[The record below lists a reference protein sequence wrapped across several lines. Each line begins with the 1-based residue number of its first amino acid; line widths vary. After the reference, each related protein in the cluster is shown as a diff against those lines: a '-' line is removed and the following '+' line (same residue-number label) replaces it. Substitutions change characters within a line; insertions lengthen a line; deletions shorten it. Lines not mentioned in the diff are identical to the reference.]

1 MQALSVQPSL
11 YGHLRQE
18 VNLWC
23 GMYLMIGF
31 TTLLGW
37 LGQGVCFAYYSQR
50 LTYHARASTFAT
62 TLHHDMASF
71 LREDHST
78 ASLTSILSNSANNL
92 QGLSGVVLGT
102 LLVILTQLTAGF
114 TVATVIGWKLGLVC
128 ASTIPIQIG
137 CGILRLKCLTLLESH
152 SRRMYE
158 SSAAYACEYS
168 ANIRTVAPLTLEPK
182 ILDDYH
188 KILETQRKK
197 SFTSMTQSSL
207 LYAASQSLNLLCVAL
222 AFWYGG
228 HLVAT
233 GNYTMFQ
240 FFVCY
245 TAVVNGAYSAGAIFS
260 FAPDIGKARDSAIS
274 LKALFDRPVDIDAR
288 SDKGTSLNRIRGA
301 IQLCDVSFRY
311 PNRPEQIVLDGISLD
326 VRPGQYVA
334 LVGASGS
341 GKSTVVSLLERFFD
355 PDSGSIAVDGVSLS
369 EWNVRDYRRQV
380 ALVSQ
385 MPTLVSGCTRNFFRV
400 EANFITTVRWYDS
413 REYCPW
419 SQRK

>member
-11 YGHLRQE
+11 YGHLRQQ

-23 GMYLMIGF
+23 GMYLMVGF
-31 TTLLGW
+31 TALLGW
-37 LGQGVCFAYYSQR
+37 FGQGVCFAYYSQR
-50 LTYHARASTFAT
+50 LTYRARASTFT
-62 TLHHDMASF
+62 NTLHHDMASF

-78 ASLTSILSNSANNL
+78 ASLTTILSNSANNL

-102 LLVILTQLTAGF
+102 LLVILTQLMAGF
-114 TVATVIGWKLGLVC
+114 TVATAIGWKLGLVC

-182 ILDDYH
+182 ILEDYH

-197 SFTSMTQSSL
+197 SFASMTQSSL

-228 HLVAT
+228 RLVAT
-233 GNYTMFQ
+233 ANYSMFQ

-245 TAVVNGAYSAGAIFS
+245 TAIVNGAYSAGAIFS
-260 FAPDIGKARDSAIS
+260 FAPDIGKARDSAYS
-274 LKALFDRPVDIDAR
+274 LKLLFDRPIDIDAR
-288 SDKGTSLNRIRGA
+288 SNKGTSPNSIRGVV
-301 IQLCDVSFRY
+301 QVRNVSFRY
-311 PNRPEQIVLDGISLD
+311 PNRPERRVLDGVSLD
-326 VRPGQYVA
+326 IWPGQFVA

-341 GKSTVVSLLERFFD
+341 GKSTIISLLERFFD
-355 PDSGSIAVDGVSLS
+355 TYSGSIEVDGVSLP

-385 MPTLVSGCTRNFFRV
+385 MPTLVSGCR
-400 EANFITTVRWYDS
+400 
-413 REYCPW
+413 REFLRIGW
-419 SQRK
+419 G